1 MPARPLTWLIVG
13 VVGLTASIAWT
24 HQPADRPVAF
34 VDVSVVPM
42 DGERVLPA
50 HTVVVRA
57 DRIVAMGPSRTTE
70 IPNDALRVEG
80 SGRFLMPGLADM
92 HTHVIHGRRPDFMTF
107 YLANG
112 VTTIRSPG
120 ENLGDELET
129 RDRLAAGDILG
140 PRMYSAGKV
149 IDGDPSAFPGRPGG
163 APVATPE
170 AGRREVLRQRGDGV
184 DFIKTYEFLAPQT
197 FAAIAAA
204 ARELQ
209 LPLIGHVPQ
218 YVGPETALRLGLSS
232 IEHMET
238 ISAWF
243 QRNDSPYVGQDE
255 RIALLRSGYAEG
267 VDNLLWRHID
277 FDKVRAV
284 ARQIVAAGA
293 SFVPTLT
300 AYQNDLL
307 PGELDARLRRP
318 EMRYVADSTIGMW
331 QKSNYAPDNV
341 RVMRE
346 VWDQRVRA
354 VRIFHEEG
362 VPLMLGTDAPVAFT
376 VPGWSVHQELANLVS
391 AGLSP
396 YEALRTATL
405 HPAQWLGQADRAGT
419 LAVGKQADLL
429 LVGGNPLDAVSH
441 AANPLGVMTRGR
453 WLPRAELERLLGPP
467 RR

>member
-1 MPARPLTWLIVG
+1 MPAGT
-13 VVGLTASIAWT
+13 
-24 HQPADRPVAF
+24 
-34 VDVSVVPM
+34 
-42 DGERVLPA
+42 
-50 HTVVVRA
+50 
-57 DRIVAMGPSRTTE
+57 
-70 IPNDALRVEG
+70 
-80 SGRFLMPGLADM
+80 
-92 HTHVIHGRRPDFMTF
+92 
-107 YLANG
+107 
-112 VTTIRSPG
+112 
-120 ENLGDELET
+120 
-129 RDRLAAGDILG
+129 
-140 PRMYSAGKV
+140 
-149 IDGDPSAFPGRPGG
+149 
-163 APVATPE
+163 
-170 AGRREVLRQRGDGV
+170 
-184 DFIKTYEFLAPQT
+184 
-197 FAAIAAA
+197 
-204 ARELQ
+204 
-209 LPLIGHVPQ
+209 GHVPQ
-218 YVGPETALRLGLSS
+218 YVGPEAALRLGLSS

-362 VPLMLGTDAPVAFT
+362 VHLMLGTDAPVAFT
-376 VPGWSVHQELANLVS
+376 VPGWSVHQS
-391 AGLSP
+391 SP
-396 YEALRTATL
+396 T
-405 HPAQWLGQADRAGT
+405 W
-419 LAVGKQADLL
+419 
-429 LVGGNPLDAVSH
+429 
-441 AANPLGVMTRGR
+441 
-453 WLPRAELERLLGPP
+453 
-467 RR
+467 

>member
-1 MPARPLTWLIVG
+1 
-13 VVGLTASIAWT
+13 
-24 HQPADRPVAF
+24 
-34 VDVSVVPM
+34 
-42 DGERVLPA
+42 
-50 HTVVVRA
+50 
-57 DRIVAMGPSRTTE
+57 
-70 IPNDALRVEG
+70 
-80 SGRFLMPGLADM
+80 
-92 HTHVIHGRRPDFMTF
+92 
-107 YLANG
+107 
-112 VTTIRSPG
+112 
-120 ENLGDELET
+120 
-129 RDRLAAGDILG
+129 
-140 PRMYSAGKV
+140 
-149 IDGDPSAFPGRPGG
+149 
-163 APVATPE
+163 
-170 AGRREVLRQRGDGV
+170 
-184 DFIKTYEFLAPQT
+184 
-197 FAAIAAA
+197 
-204 ARELQ
+204 
-209 LPLIGHVPQ
+209 
-218 YVGPETALRLGLSS
+218 
-232 IEHMET
+232 MET

-331 QKSNYAPDNV
+331 QKSNFAPDNV

-453 WLPRAELERLLGPP
+453 WLPRTELERLLGPP